1 MSTVN
6 KVTINDRSIEK
17 ASKIKD
23 FKAAISEYIWN
34 SFDAKATKVNISYT
48 INGILG
54 IEDVTVTDNGT
65 GIDPFNLVNTFGLL
79 LDSQKKSIAGSNVH
93 GNKGNG
99 RFSFRVFASQAVW
112 KSVFEKE
119 GKKYQFEITI
129 KSNDKDN
136 YSVTEPI
143 EVNSDTNTG
152 CKVVF
157 YNLNTKI
164 SQIITTEFISHL
176 KSEFGWLLQLRKHQG
191 LSLCINDE
199 PIDYASIIYKFDE
212 TTINIDTGKQ
222 SADFKVSYIEW
233 KGNIGDRFYYNYF
246 LDNDFVE
253 KGKLPTT
260 FNNNGIDFH
269 HSIYVVSDY
278 FKTFTPTSELETDQG
293 YLFEEDEIF
302 KRLGRELHKLL
313 LKKQKDFI
321 DRTAETLIKKLESE
335 NVFPD
340 FEKTEIGMERKEEFI
355 NVTKSIFKLQPKLF
369 IKVPPLQKKSFLGLL
384 KLLVDSDERENIIKI
399 IDAIVNDMST
409 EERTELVKLLE
420 TTKINNIVRTVKQVV
435 GRVKSIEILKL
446 LVLDFEKYTNER
458 DHIQKVME
466 DCFWLFGEQYTLATA
481 DKDFVTALKKYYIDI
496 LNKSLIGDEK
506 LVVDSEEKNR
516 RPDLFLCRQSPLTPS
531 NVLMEEN
538 IIVELKRPDVEI
550 GMKQYR
556 QIEDYMNLIINT
568 PQFNGETRIWKFYI
582 VGKNISKEVEMKVRQ
597 RQEEG
602 KEQFLADEVGKYKIF
617 VIKWDDLFQS
627 FKLKNDFLLKNLK
640 VDKDTLLK
648 ELTTA
653 GIPNSEMPQF
663 LTDTVIA
670 KGDVVSPITV
680 KTVA

>member
-1 MSTVN
+1 MVCIVSSTGLR
-6 KVTINDRSIEK
+6 ILF
-17 ASKIKD
+17 AL
-23 FKAAISEYIWN
+23 
-34 SFDAKATKVNISYT
+34 SF
-48 INGILG
+48 
-54 IEDVTVTDNGT
+54 ED
-65 GIDPFNLVNTFGLL
+65 
-79 LDSQKKSIAGSNVH
+79 
-93 GNKGNG
+93 
-99 RFSFRVFASQAVW
+99 
-112 KSVFEKE
+112 
-119 GKKYQFEITI
+119 
-129 KSNDKDN
+129 
-136 YSVTEPI
+136 
-143 EVNSDTNTG
+143 
-152 CKVVF
+152 
-157 YNLNTKI
+157 
-164 SQIITTEFISHL
+164 
-176 KSEFGWLLQLRKHQG
+176 
-191 LSLCINDE
+191 
-199 PIDYASIIYKFDE
+199 
-212 TTINIDTGKQ
+212 
-222 SADFKVSYIEW
+222 
-233 KGNIGDRFYYNYF
+233 
-246 LDNDFVE
+246 
-253 KGKLPTT
+253 
-260 FNNNGIDFH
+260 
-269 HSIYVVSDY
+269 
-278 FKTFTPTSELETDQG
+278 
-293 YLFEEDEIF
+293 
-302 KRLGRELHKLL
+302 
-313 LKKQKDFI
+313 
-321 DRTAETLIKKLESE
+321 
-335 NVFPD
+335 
-340 FEKTEIGMERKEEFI
+340 
-355 NVTKSIFKLQPKLF
+355 
-369 IKVPPLQKKSFLGLL
+369 
-384 KLLVDSDERENIIKI
+384 IKI
-399 IDAIVNDMST
+399 PIGNPMVNDMST